1 MKYTKSKTSSQ
12 APVVAKGNGKEKI
25 GITATRPGL
34 QEKGMPRVPVVD
46 EGAPI
51 QNQDSAEA
59 PIAAEFLPIQGQDNA
74 GVKSKRKASTA
85 AKMTESV
92 KGKFDSGLKLKE
104 REKSQVHENRLTEHI
119 GVQTRR
125 SKILLEASSTSNYKI
140 NTTAKDFEISK
151 KRQWNIESGGE
162 RNLRASHIYAQEM
175 RDKLFTVPKLQA
187 LYMDP
192 HFGRIPS
199 MLLPHGSIALTT
211 AKICNAVAVARL
223 LNATLILPVLV
234 QDLVWKRWRR
244 EKFEDVY
251 DVGHFI
257 DYLKDDVRIIREI
270 PGWIVKKDALYG
282 SQRIVRNIP
291 KYASSQYY
299 IDNVLPMIK
308 TKKILSLKPFTDR
321 LGHSNVPQEINRLRC
336 RVNYHA
342 LRFIPE
348 VEKMADT
355 LVSRMRMRTGRRIP
369 FIALHLRYE
378 KGMIGLSFCD
388 FVGTREE
395 KEMMDAYRKK
405 LWPRRYN
412 NGSHLWKLALEKR
425 KSGKCPLEPGE
436 IAMLLRA
443 LGYESNTQIYIASG
457 PIYGGDNKLAPLRNM
472 FPNQI
477 RKEEL
482 VAKGELDRLKKH
494 VTNLAAL
501 DFLVCLKSDVFVS
514 THGGNFAKL
523 IIGARRTVLT
533 RDQTPTPTRREA
545 RMMDGLKSISKD
557 GIEHRQEKAQCPA
570 KKGYSTVT
578 LTTEFPN
585 LERGGGVRN
594 VLNA

>member
-1 MKYTKSKTSSQ
+1 MGRKKSCRTFHGSGHNSRKCPTK

-25 GITATRPGL
+25 GITATRLGL
-34 QEKGMPRVPVVD
+34 QEKGMPR
-46 EGAPI
+46 
-51 QNQDSAEA
+51 A
-59 PIAAEFLPIQGQDNA
+59 PIAAEFLPVQGQDNA

-85 AKMTESV
+85 AKMTELV

-104 REKSQVHENRLTEHI
+104 RDKSQVHENRLTEHI

-234 QDLVWKRWRR
+234 QDLVWKD
-244 EKFEDVY
+244 ETKFEDVY

-321 LGHSNVPQEINRLRC
+321 LG
-336 RVNYHA
+336 
-342 LRFIPE
+342 
-348 VEKMADT
+348 
-355 LVSRMRMRTGRRIP
+355 
-369 FIALHLRYE
+369 ALHLRYE

-472 FPNQI
+472 FPNQV

-482 VAKGELDRLKKH
+482 VAKGELDSLKKH

-523 IIGARRTVLT
+523 ITGAHVGTWGT
-533 RDQTPTPTRREA
+533 TSE
-545 RMMDGLKSISKD
+545 SIK
-557 GIEHRQEKAQCPA
+557 PA
-570 KKGYSTVT
+570 KSHMFRILGNPYMYWEQLKNETISAHTYRTGLPEDTFPIYDIWENP
-578 LTTEFPN
+578 LTPCMCRTFN
-585 LERGGGVRN
+585 
-594 VLNA
+594 